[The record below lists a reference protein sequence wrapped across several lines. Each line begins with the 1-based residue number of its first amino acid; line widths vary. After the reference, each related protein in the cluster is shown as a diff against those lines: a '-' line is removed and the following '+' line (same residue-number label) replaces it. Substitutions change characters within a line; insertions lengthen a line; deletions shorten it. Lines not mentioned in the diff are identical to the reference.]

1 MKSKKYNINFYP
13 MNHHLNGE
21 QTADEYIEELVDFIY
36 NEIIVSRRFD
46 KKEVKK
52 LFNIVLKVEKN
63 NIS

>member
-1 MKSKKYNINFYP
+1 